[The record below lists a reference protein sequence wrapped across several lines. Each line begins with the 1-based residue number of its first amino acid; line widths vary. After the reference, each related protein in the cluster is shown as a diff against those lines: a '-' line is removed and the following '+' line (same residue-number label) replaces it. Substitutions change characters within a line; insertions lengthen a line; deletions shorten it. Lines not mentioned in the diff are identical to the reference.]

1 MRKILIVLCAVLMA
15 AALLCGCAKRAAKDV
30 ADTVSSAASDVKE
43 DADKYGKTG
52 DDDNGVIGDDASDV
66 QPTMADMDKMIE
78 NGKIDDENDDDYD
91 GDNIDDDA
99 NSETTAAND
108 TDDNADGGEE
118 NAETMSDSNSEFI

>member
-1 MRKILIVLCAVLMA
+1 MRKILIVLCAALMA
-15 AALLCGCAKRAAKDV
+15 AALLCGCVKRAAKDV

-99 NSETTAAND
+99 NSETTEAND
-108 TDDNADGGEE
+108 TDNNADGGEE